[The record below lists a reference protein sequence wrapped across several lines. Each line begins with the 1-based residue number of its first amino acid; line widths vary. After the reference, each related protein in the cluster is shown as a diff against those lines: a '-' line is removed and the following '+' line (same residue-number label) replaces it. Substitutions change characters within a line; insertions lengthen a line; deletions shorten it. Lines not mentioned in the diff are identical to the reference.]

1 MTKDLKNNDSQW
13 NLRGTI
19 LHISC
24 SWIISFIILA
34 PALFNVQWGG
44 YNWGRIV
51 PSPFTGYKKYTYIF
65 FKLIN
70 NICRSFN
77 NFYQFKEFVTIIH
90 A

>member
-1 MTKDLKNNDSQW
+1 MTKDLENNDSQW

-51 PSPFTGYKKYTYIF
+51 PSPFTGYKKYTYRVTQK
-65 FKLIN
+65 KLPLV
-70 NICRSFN
+70 F
-77 NFYQFKEFVTIIH
+77 
-90 A
+90 